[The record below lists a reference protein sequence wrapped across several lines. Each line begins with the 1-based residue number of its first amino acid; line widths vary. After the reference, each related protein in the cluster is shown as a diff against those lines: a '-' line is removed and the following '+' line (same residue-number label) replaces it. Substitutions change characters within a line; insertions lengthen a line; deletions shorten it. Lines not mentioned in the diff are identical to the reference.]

1 MFTLCR
7 LTQRNSLQ
15 QGFRPVGLTFFK
27 KRGCECLQREGVNQP
42 VKRLVDMIQ
51 ANWEVILEDIIK
63 QNICH
68 AVLIK
73 SLNKPLAAHPALG
86 ITGGHTGA
94 CDSIP

>member
-1 MFTLCR
+1 MGWRFS
-7 LTQRNSLQ
+7 RNAD
-15 QGFRPVGLTFFK
+15 V
-27 KRGCECLQREGVNQP
+27 ECLQREGVNQP

-86 ITGGHTGA
+86 ITGGYTGA